1 MAAPSLIA
9 IRLKSDSMLFTPGR
23 GACSLILPQSRGR
36 PGTTMTV
43 TRYSAY
49 TAGMKPSHALL
60 RACLLLLVSL
70 CCLPALAATVYKT
83 VDENGVVSFSDTPP
97 ATDAPVETMKIDA
110 PTPEVSADEQQRLQ
124 DMRETTDRMAAD
136 RKAREQQRAELRKE
150 QSQPA
155 TPAPDYTDY
164 MGYSG
169 GNTGYY
175 DRYPLRRP
183 GYRPGLRPR
192 PEQPIARPPVRPP
205 VTRPA
210 RPRR

>member
-1 MAAPSLIA
+1 
-9 IRLKSDSMLFTPGR
+9 
-23 GACSLILPQSRGR
+23 
-36 PGTTMTV
+36 MTA
-43 TRYSAY
+43 TGYSAY
-49 TAGMKPSHALL
+49 TASMKTSHALL
-60 RACLLLLVSL
+60 RACLLLNVSL
-70 CCLPALAATVYKT
+70 CCLSAAASTVYKT

-124 DMRETTDRMAAD
+124 DMRETTDRMVAD
-136 RKAREQQRAELRKE
+136 REAREQQRAELRKE
-150 QSQPA
+150 QAQPA
-155 TPAPDYTDY
+155 TPAPDYSDY

-169 GNTGYY
+169 GDSRYY

>member
-1 MAAPSLIA
+1 M
-9 IRLKSDSMLFTPGR
+9 T
-23 GACSLILPQSRGR
+23 
-36 PGTTMTV
+36 GTENN
-43 TRYSAY
+43 AY
-49 TAGMKPSHALL
+49 TVAMKPFHVSL
-60 RACLLLLVSL
+60 RACLLLPISL
-70 CCLPALAATVYKT
+70 YCLTASAATVYKT

-136 RKAREQQRAELRKE
+136 REAREQQRAELRKE

-169 GNTGYY
+169 GSTGYY

-183 GYRPGLRPR
+183 GYRPGLKPR
-192 PEQPIARPPVRPP
+192 PEQPIARPPVA
-205 VTRPA
+205 RPA